1 MKSPNALPV
10 WQNVHHPRQRSRCR
24 VLIAIPSALTPRG
37 SRLASTSLSP
47 AYVPGVEW
55 IPSRLGA
62 WLSRPRQPS
71 RARCPKTVEKSR
83 PHGQFFILHLTP
95 VHMAFY

>member
-24 VLIAIPSALTPRG
+24 VLIAILSALTPRG

-47 AYVPGVEW
+47 AYAPGVEW
-55 IPSRLGA
+55 IQPA
-62 WLSRPRQPS
+62 W
-71 RARCPKTVEKSR
+71 
-83 PHGQFFILHLTP
+83 FFIKHAVRFISAT
-95 VHMAFY
+95 